1 MGTGGTDILGSWEKM
16 DDKRRF
22 EELLD
27 YIHENCSTVMTPKDL
42 KLEPNVCIALFQ
54 KYLNTTPTE
63 YIRQYRIEKGCQL
76 LIQTNKAIAEI
87 SQECGM
93 TCSYFSRRIREETC
107 LTPLAYRRTHYRNQA
122 EKE

>member
-1 MGTGGTDILGSWEKM
+1 M

-27 YIHENCSTVMTPKDL
+27 CIHENCSTVMTPKDS

-76 LIQTNKAIAEI
+76 LVQTNKSIAEI

-93 TCSYFSRRIREETC
+93 NCSYFSRRIREETG